1 MGDVIFAEGNENAA
15 DPQSA
20 AILDKL
26 NGPLKNIID
35 STTDIHQDKARF
47 ERTVKAATDL
57 AIQWQVHV
65 GGIVAANKVPE
76 DKMSTLFTLANNIYD
91 DASQDKQ
98 TQYDAQRAADLVATL
113 ESMQNDDTRSIYPSH
128 H

>member
-1 MGDVIFAEGNENAA
+1 MSDVIFAEGNESAA
-15 DPQSA
+15 DPKKA

-35 STTDIHQDKARF
+35 STTDIHQDQARF
-47 ERTVKAATDL
+47 DRTVKAATDL

-65 GGIVAANKVPE
+65 GGIVAANNVPD
-76 DKMSTLFTLANNIYD
+76 DKISTLFTLANNIYD

-113 ESMQNDDTRSIYPSH
+113 EAMQSDDTRSIYPSH